1 MKIEVLLTE
10 TEIADEFFESLA
22 ARDLP
27 EKFFYWTPLSARC
40 WLALADEADFEGL
53 THLWK
58 RLGSK
63 AAELTEHMNRSVAV
77 VSLGAGD
84 GAKEEPLLNALQ
96 AAKPEVEY
104 FPVDASQPLL
114 EAACA
119 RAEDVEVQTQGIKA
133 DISSPAHLVLA
144 ADASESPKLFLL
156 AGNTLGAFDPLDMV
170 RSIAQSLRPDDRLI
184 VDGLL
189 HRDDVVSCYDNP
201 AGRQFAFAPL
211 ALIGFSESD
220 GKLRFEEKRDQRHPG
235 LFLITRSFQADSDLS
250 AELYGGK
257 IPVQRGERISMNF
270 SYAYTPEAFRWLLEE
285 YAGLKVL
292 QELYS
297 PFNEFILA
305 VCEKVR

>member
-10 TEIADEFFESLA
+10 TEIADEFHESLT

-40 WLALADEADFEGL
+40 WLALANDPDFEGL
-53 THLWK
+53 TQVWK
-58 RLGSK
+58 RLASK
-63 AAELTEHMNRSVAV
+63 AGEITEHMSRSVAV

-84 GAKEEPLLNALQ
+84 GAREEHLLNALQ
-96 AAKPEVEY
+96 TARPAVEY

-119 RAEDVEVQTQGIKA
+119 RAEDAEVQTLGIKA

-156 AGNTLGAFDPLDMV
+156 AGNTLGAFDPLDML
-170 RSIAQSLRPDDRLI
+170 RSISQSLRPDDRLI
-184 VDGLL
+184 VDGLV
-189 HRDDVVSCYDNP
+189 HREDVVSCYDSP
-201 AGRQFAFAPL
+201 AGRRFAFAPL
-211 ALIGFSESD
+211 SRIGFLESD
-220 GKLRFEEKRDQRHPG
+220 GKLRFEEKRDQRHAG
-235 LFLITRSFQADSDLS
+235 LYLITRSFQADGDLS
-250 AELYGGK
+250 AELSGGK
-257 IPVQRGERISMNF
+257 ILVQRGERISMNF
-270 SYAYTPEAFRWLLEE
+270 SYAYTPEAFRWLLEQH
-285 YAGLKVL
+285 AGLKVI

-305 VCEKVR
+305 VCAKAR